1 MKFSRDAARR
11 RAPAELAV
19 TLDCLDTTPVHAT
32 INNMKLAAFIL
43 LSAVLAGCAMAPS
56 DHNGKDAPRSASI
69 VPLKAQRPLI
79 GLVLG
84 AGGARGFAH
93 VGVIK
98 ALEAAGFEADVV
110 VGASSGAL
118 VASFYASGMK
128 ARTLEAMALE
138 LEDGDIFDFTLFGP
152 GRVEGAR
159 LQHFVNRALGGQLI
173 ERLHKPFAAVATA
186 QDSGR
191 MAVFNRGNTG
201 IAVRASASVP
211 RYFWPVMI
219 NGQSYVDGG
228 VASRVP
234 AALAREMGADVV
246 IAVDISRRPADD
258 ADAADVVIRPQT
270 VRSRINDFRH
280 RQANIAAGEA
290 AALAVV
296 GQIRE
301 RIAAAALGKAR
312 AASATVSCPRDAP
325 ATAAAPRPRAA
336 AC

>member
-1 MKFSRDAARR
+1 MR
-11 RAPAELAV
+11 PLAELAAAR
-19 TLDCLDTTPVHAT
+19 DCLDTTPVLTT
-32 INNMKLAAFIL
+32 INNMKLAAVIL
-43 LSAVLAGCAMAPS
+43 LSAVLAGCAIAPA
-56 DHNGKDAPRSASI
+56 DHNGKDAPRTASI
-69 VPLKAQRPLI
+69 VPLKAQRPVI

-98 ALEAAGFEADVV
+98 ALEAAGVEADVV

-118 VASFYASGMK
+118 VASFYAAGMK

-138 LEDGDIFDFTLFGP
+138 LEDSDIFDFTLFGP

-159 LQHFVNRALGGQLI
+159 LQHFVNRTLDGRAI

-186 QDSGR
+186 RDSGH

-211 RYFWPVMI
+211 RFFWPVMI
-219 NGQSYVDGG
+219 HGQSYVDGG

-246 IAVDISRRPADD
+246 IAVDISRRPADE

-270 VRSRINDFRH
+270 VRSRMNDFRH

-290 AALAVV
+290 AALAVI
-296 GQIRE
+296 GHIRT
-301 RIAAAALGKAR
+301 RIATAAVNKAR
-312 AASATVSCPRDAP
+312 AGGANVPCTRGAPGAP
-325 ATAAAPRPRAA
+325 ATAAALRPRAA

>member
-1 MKFSRDAARR
+1 MKLTLKLTSITAKL
-11 RAPAELAV
+11 APIILLAV
-19 TLDCLDTTPVHAT
+19 A
-32 INNMKLAAFIL
+32 
-43 LSAVLAGCAMAPS
+43 LAGCALAPAN
-56 DHNGKDAPRSASI
+56 HNGGDAPGTAAI
-69 VPLKAQRPLI
+69 VPMKSQRPTL

-98 ALEAAGFEADVV
+98 ALEAAGLDADVV
-110 VGASSGAL
+110 VGTSAGAL
-118 VASFYASGMK
+118 VASFYAGGMK
-128 ARTLEAMALE
+128 ALELEAMALE
-138 LEDGDIFDFTLFGP
+138 LDDNEIFDFTLFGP

-159 LQHFVNRALGGQLI
+159 LQDFVNRTLNGRLI
-173 ERLHKPFAAVATA
+173 EALAKPFAAVAA
-186 QDSGR
+186 ERDSGR

-211 RYFWPVMI
+211 TVFWPVTI
-219 NGQSYVDGG
+219 NGRAYVDGG

-270 VRSRINDFRH
+270 VRSRLNDFKH
-280 RQANIAAGEA
+280 RQANIAAGEDA
-290 AALAVV
+290 ARAVI

-301 RIAAAALGKAR
+301 RMTAAASRKAR
-312 AASATVSCPRDAP
+312 AVNALAQ
-325 ATAAAPRPRAA
+325 
-336 AC
+336 

>member
-1 MKFSRDAARR
+1 
-11 RAPAELAV
+11 
-19 TLDCLDTTPVHAT
+19 
-32 INNMKLAAFIL
+32 MKLAAGIL
-43 LSAVLAGCAMAPS
+43 LSVVLAGCAMAPA

-69 VPLKAQRPLI
+69 VPLKAQRPVI

-98 ALEAAGFEADVV
+98 ALEAAGLEADVV

-118 VASFYASGMK
+118 VASFYAAGMK

-138 LEDGDIFDFTLFGP
+138 LEDSDIFDFTLFGP

-159 LQHFVNRALGGQLI
+159 LQQYVNRALDGRLI
-173 ERLHKPFAAVATA
+173 ERLDKPFAAVATV
-186 QDSGR
+186 QDSGH

-201 IAVRASASVP
+201 LAVRASASVP

-228 VASRVP
+228 VATRVP
-234 AALAREMGADVV
+234 AALARDMGADVV

-290 AALAVV
+290 AARSQV
-296 GQIRE
+296 GEIRE
-301 RIAAAALGKAR
+301 RIAGAARTKAR
-312 AASATVSCPRDAP
+312 AVSAAVPWPRALPGAP
-325 ATAAAPRPRAA
+325 ATAAAPRLQAM